1 MTTPGGGSARTRVL
15 FCIPQLERGGPDA
28 VFFNLLGSIDR
39 ERFEPILVVTD
50 RTGGYLDEIPDD
62 VEVVFTD
69 PGRYPVVSLIRIVR
83 RLRPDVVLATLRMN
97 TTAAAARPLFPRHT
111 ALICR
116 VANNI
121 SGDLSQ
127 QRRSGNNL
135 KTRAIALSYR
145 TMLLLADLVIAQSA
159 SMRDDIER
167 TYGLRIAR
175 KVMSMPNPVD
185 AERIERRAALG
196 FDEQPTIG
204 SPQLV
209 SVGRLGYQKGYDLLL
224 PAFARL
230 RADHPDARLW
240 LVGDGPDRDALDAQ
254 ATDLGIRASIDL
266 VGFVDNPA
274 PYVAAADLYVCSSRY
289 EGFSNAL
296 AESVALGTP
305 AVAPRGAGAGDEIIA
320 AGDGILVD
328 VATEPA
334 LLDAMTRALTADPP
348 FDPDHIRA
356 SCRQRFSVDS
366 VARRYETAILDAAR
380 RRLPARRSS

>member
-1 MTTPGGGSARTRVL
+1 MSDAVGGAARTRVL

-28 VFFNLLGSIDR
+28 VFFNLLGSLDR
-39 ERFEPILVVTD
+39 DRFEPTLVVTD
-50 RTGGYLDEIPDD
+50 RTGGYLDELPDD

-69 PGRYPVVSLIRIVR
+69 PGRYPFASLARIVR
-83 RLRPDVVLATLRMN
+83 QRRPDVVLATLRMN
-97 TTAAAARPLFPRHT
+97 TTAAAARLTFPRRT

-127 QRRSGNNL
+127 QRRASNQI

-145 TMLLLADLVIAQSA
+145 TMLLLADLIIAQSS

-167 TYGLRIAR
+167 TYGRRIAA
-175 KVMSMPNPVD
+175 KVTSMPNPVD
-185 AERIERRAALG
+185 ADRIEGRAAVGL
-196 FDEQPTIG
+196 DPMPTLG

-224 PAFARL
+224 AAFARL
-230 RADHPDARLW
+230 RADLPDARLW
-240 LVGDGPDRDALDAQ
+240 LVGEGPDREALEAQ
-254 ATDLGIRASIDL
+254 ATDLGIRSAVDL

-296 AESVALGTP
+296 AEALALGTP
-305 AVAPRGAGAGDEIIA
+305 AVAPRGAGAGDEIVG
-320 AGDGILVD
+320 AGDGVLID
-328 VATEPA
+328 EATEPA
-334 LLDAMTRALTADPP
+334 LHDAMARALAADPP
-348 FDPDHIRA
+348 FDPDGIRA
-356 SCRQRFSVDS
+356 GVRRRFAPTSVT
-366 VARRYETAILDAAR
+366 RRYEDAIVDAVR
-380 RRLPARRSS
+380 RRTRGRRPR